1 MLHICNWSVV
11 QRHSKMSTSVQNL
24 ELPGVSWSLEVNR
37 FERRSNFNILNN
49 FDLELI
55 SYSLQQRQVFAL
67 LNKWVVVSRW
77 YRINEKSASFVG
89 NGQESLVVGG
99 VRELSQRIV
108 WGWNGGENAFV
119 VQGSVVVLV
128 EHQQAN
134 VVLSIYKRIVSPS
147 VLLKPG
153 SRQQSSVIVHETRS
167 LGP

>member
-1 MLHICNWSVV
+1 
-11 QRHSKMSTSVQNL
+11 
-24 ELPGVSWSLEVNR
+24 
-37 FERRSNFNILNN
+37 
-49 FDLELI
+49 
-55 SYSLQQRQVFAL
+55 
-67 LNKWVVVSRW
+67 
-77 YRINEKSASFVG
+77 
-89 NGQESLVVGG
+89 
-99 VRELSQRIV
+99 
-108 WGWNGGENAFV
+108 V